1 VAAALEL
8 SAALAALVAA
18 EAAVVPAMVAP
29 GAAVAGAYGQ
39 ESLLLGLRRRL
50 WDLLAMGPL
59 PGPMDVRLLLGRKIS
74 HVSLRVSISI
84 SRVGRAGS
92 AANDILSFLAVAR
105 ERSFTKAAAKLGVS
119 QSALSHTIRG
129 LEKRLGIRLLA
140 RTTRRVARGMG
151 GGIASFSPVP
161 IGLLTPLVLK
171 LAARNLLYDKLRFA
185 ATVIG
190 IVFSIVL
197 VTVQLGLFVSFER
210 MVTVMIDHA
219 PADLWIVPLGTKC
232 FEDPSLLDE
241 ANRYRALS
249 IEGVSQVDP
258 ILISFAQWRM
268 PDGGTSPVLV
278 IGSDLRAG
286 GLLPWN
292 LVEGSLDALLV
303 PESVAVDRTYLNRL
317 GVKGLGDAAEMRD
330 RRAEI
335 RAVTKGIRSFTTM
348 PYVFTPL
355 ERARAYTGTPG
366 TKVTYLLVHLKP
378 HADVERVRS
387 QLQPVLTKAEVLTA
401 AEFSSRSR
409 SFWLFGTGAGAAL
422 FAGAL
427 LAMVVGSVVVAQ
439 TLYAST
445 KEHLYEFATLRA
457 IGSSGTYLHTVI
469 IAQALLSADA
479 GFAIAF
485 LIGLFVVRVTSDS
498 ALPVLMTPA
507 LTIILFLLTIV
518 MCVNSALSSILKV
531 TRMDPAMVFS
541 R

>member
-1 VAAALEL
+1 
-8 SAALAALVAA
+8 
-18 EAAVVPAMVAP
+18 M
-29 GAAVAGAYGQ
+29 
-39 ESLLLGLRRRL
+39 
-50 WDLLAMGPL
+50 
-59 PGPMDVRLLLGRKIS
+59 
-74 HVSLRVSISI
+74 
-84 SRVGRAGS
+84 
-92 AANDILSFLAVAR
+92 
-105 ERSFTKAAAKLGVS
+105 
-119 QSALSHTIRG
+119 
-129 LEKRLGIRLLA
+129 
-140 RTTRRVARGMG
+140 
-151 GGIASFSPVP
+151 
-161 IGLLTPLVLK
+161 PLVLK

-210 MVTVMIDHA
+210 TVTVMIDHA

-268 PDGGTSPVLV
+268 PDGGASPVLV

-292 LVEGSLDALLV
+292 LVEGGIDALSV
-303 PESVAVDRTYLNRL
+303 PDSVAVERTYFDRL
-317 GVKGLGDAAEMRD
+317 GVKGIGDAAEMRD
-330 RRAEI
+330 RRAEV
-335 RAVTKGIRSFTTM
+335 RVVTKGIRSFTTT
-348 PYVFTPL
+348 PYVFTQL
-355 ERARAYTGTPG
+355 DRARAYTGTPR
-366 TKVTYLLVHLKP
+366 TKVTHLLVHLKP

-387 QLQPVLTKAEVLTA
+387 QLQSVLTNAEVLTA

-457 IGSSGTYLHTVI
+457 IGSSGAYLHTVI
-469 IAQALLSADA
+469 ITQALLSAVA
-479 GFAIAF
+479 GFGIAF
-485 LIGLFVVRVTSDS
+485 VVGIFIVRLTTDS

-507 LTIILFLLTIV
+507 LTVILFILTVV
-518 MCVNSALSSILKV
+518 MCVLSALSSILKV
-531 TRMDPAMVFS
+531 MRMDPAMVFS

>member
-1 VAAALEL
+1 
-8 SAALAALVAA
+8 
-18 EAAVVPAMVAP
+18 M
-29 GAAVAGAYGQ
+29 
-39 ESLLLGLRRRL
+39 
-50 WDLLAMGPL
+50 
-59 PGPMDVRLLLGRKIS
+59 
-74 HVSLRVSISI
+74 
-84 SRVGRAGS
+84 
-92 AANDILSFLAVAR
+92 
-105 ERSFTKAAAKLGVS
+105 
-119 QSALSHTIRG
+119 
-129 LEKRLGIRLLA
+129 
-140 RTTRRVARGMG
+140 
-151 GGIASFSPVP
+151 
-161 IGLLTPLVLK
+161 PLVLK

-210 MVTVMIDHA
+210 TVTVMIDHA

-249 IEGVSQVDP
+249 IEGVSKVDP

-268 PDGGTSPVLV
+268 PDGGASPVLV
-278 IGSDLRAG
+278 IGSDLRGG

-292 LVEGSLDALLV
+292 LVEGGVDALSV
-303 PESVAVDRTYLNRL
+303 PEAVAVDRTYFDRL
-317 GVKGLGDAAEMRD
+317 GVTGIGSTAEMRD
-330 RRAEI
+330 RRAEV
-335 RAVTKGIRSFTTM
+335 RAVTSGIRSFTTT
-348 PYVFTPL
+348 PYVFTQL
-355 ERARAYTGTPG
+355 DRARSYTGTPR

-378 HADVERVRS
+378 NTDAERVRS
-387 QLQPVLTKAEVLTA
+387 QLLSVLSKTEVLTA
-401 AEFSSRSR
+401 AEFASRSR

-439 TLYAST
+439 TLYSST

-457 IGSSGTYLHTVI
+457 IGSSGRYLHTVI
-469 IAQALLSADA
+469 IAQALLSAVA

-485 LIGLFVVRVTSDS
+485 VIGLFVVRVTSNS

-507 LTIILFLLTIV
+507 LTVILFVLTVV
-518 MCVNSALSSILKV
+518 MCVISALSSMLKV
-531 TRMDPAMVFS
+531 MRMDPAMVFS

>member
-1 VAAALEL
+1 
-8 SAALAALVAA
+8 
-18 EAAVVPAMVAP
+18 M
-29 GAAVAGAYGQ
+29 
-39 ESLLLGLRRRL
+39 
-50 WDLLAMGPL
+50 
-59 PGPMDVRLLLGRKIS
+59 
-74 HVSLRVSISI
+74 
-84 SRVGRAGS
+84 
-92 AANDILSFLAVAR
+92 
-105 ERSFTKAAAKLGVS
+105 
-119 QSALSHTIRG
+119 
-129 LEKRLGIRLLA
+129 
-140 RTTRRVARGMG
+140 
-151 GGIASFSPVP
+151 
-161 IGLLTPLVLK
+161 PLVLK

-210 MVTVMIDHA
+210 TVTVMIDHA

-249 IEGVSQVDP
+249 IEGVSKVDP

-268 PDGGTSPVLV
+268 PDGGASPVLV
-278 IGSDLRAG
+278 IGSDLRGG

-292 LVEGSLDALLV
+292 LVEGGIDALSV
-303 PESVAVDRTYLNRL
+303 PEAVAVDRTYFDRL
-317 GVKGLGDAAEMRD
+317 GVTGIGSTAEMRD
-330 RRAEI
+330 RRAEV
-335 RAVTKGIRSFTTM
+335 RAVTSGIRSFTTT
-348 PYVFTPL
+348 PYVFTQL
-355 ERARAYTGTPG
+355 DRARSYTGTPR

-378 HADVERVRS
+378 NTDAERVRS
-387 QLQPVLTKAEVLTA
+387 QLLSVLTKTEVLTA
-401 AEFSSRSR
+401 VEFASRSR

-439 TLYAST
+439 TLYSST

-457 IGSSGTYLHTVI
+457 IGSSGRYLHTVI
-469 IAQALLSADA
+469 IAQALLSAVA

-485 LIGLFVVRVTSDS
+485 VIGLFVVRVTSNS

-507 LTIILFLLTIV
+507 LTVILFLLTVV
-518 MCVNSALSSILKV
+518 MCVISALSSMLKV
-531 TRMDPAMVFS
+531 MRMDPAMVFS

>member
-1 VAAALEL
+1 
-8 SAALAALVAA
+8 
-18 EAAVVPAMVAP
+18 M
-29 GAAVAGAYGQ
+29 
-39 ESLLLGLRRRL
+39 
-50 WDLLAMGPL
+50 
-59 PGPMDVRLLLGRKIS
+59 
-74 HVSLRVSISI
+74 
-84 SRVGRAGS
+84 
-92 AANDILSFLAVAR
+92 
-105 ERSFTKAAAKLGVS
+105 
-119 QSALSHTIRG
+119 
-129 LEKRLGIRLLA
+129 
-140 RTTRRVARGMG
+140 
-151 GGIASFSPVP
+151 
-161 IGLLTPLVLK
+161 PLVLK

-210 MVTVMIDHA
+210 TVTIMIDHA

-268 PDGGTSPVLV
+268 PNGGTSPVLV
-278 IGSDLRAG
+278 IGSDLRVG

-292 LVEGSLDALLV
+292 LVEGGLDALSV
-303 PESVAVDRTYLNRL
+303 PDSVAVDRTYADRL
-317 GVKGLGDAAEMRD
+317 GVKGIGDAAEMRD
-330 RRAEI
+330 RRAEV
-335 RAVTKGIRSFTTM
+335 RAVTNGISSFTTT
-348 PYVFTPL
+348 PYVFTQL
-355 ERARAYTGTPG
+355 DRARAYTGTPR
-366 TKVTYLLVHLKP
+366 TKVTYLP
-378 HADVERVRS
+378 HADVQRVRS
-387 QLQPVLTKAEVLTA
+387 ELQSVVTKAEVLTA

-469 IAQALLSADA
+469 IAQALLSAVA
-479 GFAIAF
+479 GFATAF
-485 LIGLFVVRVTSDS
+485 LIG
-498 ALPVLMTPA
+498 
-507 LTIILFLLTIV
+507 
-518 MCVNSALSSILKV
+518 CSS
-531 TRMDPAMVFS
+531 S
-541 R
+541 G

>member
-1 VAAALEL
+1 
-8 SAALAALVAA
+8 
-18 EAAVVPAMVAP
+18 M
-29 GAAVAGAYGQ
+29 
-39 ESLLLGLRRRL
+39 
-50 WDLLAMGPL
+50 
-59 PGPMDVRLLLGRKIS
+59 
-74 HVSLRVSISI
+74 
-84 SRVGRAGS
+84 
-92 AANDILSFLAVAR
+92 
-105 ERSFTKAAAKLGVS
+105 
-119 QSALSHTIRG
+119 
-129 LEKRLGIRLLA
+129 
-140 RTTRRVARGMG
+140 
-151 GGIASFSPVP
+151 
-161 IGLLTPLVLK
+161 PLVLK

-185 ATVIG
+185 ATVVG

-210 MVTVMIDHA
+210 TVTVMIDHA

-268 PDGGTSPVLV
+268 PDGGASPVLV

-292 LVEGSLDALLV
+292 LVEGGIDALSV
-303 PESVAVDRTYLNRL
+303 PDSVAADSTYFGRL
-317 GVKGLGDAAEMRD
+317 GVKGIGDAAEMRE
-330 RRAEI
+330 RRAEV
-335 RAVTKGIRSFTTM
+335 RAVTKGIRSFTTT
-348 PYVFTPL
+348 PYVFTQL
-355 ERARAYTGTPG
+355 DRARAYTGTPR
-366 TKVTYLLVHLKP
+366 TKVTYLLAHLKP

-387 QLQPVLTKAEVLTA
+387 QLQSVLSKAEVLTP

-457 IGSSGTYLHTVI
+457 IGSSGAYLHTVI
-469 IAQALLSADA
+469 ITQALLSAIA
-479 GFAIAF
+479 GFGIAF
-485 LIGLFVVRVTSDS
+485 VVGIFIVRLTTDS

-507 LTIILFLLTIV
+507 LTIILFILTVV
-518 MCVNSALSSILKV
+518 MCVISALSSILKV
-531 TRMDPAMVFS
+531 MRMDPAMVFS

>member
-1 VAAALEL
+1 
-8 SAALAALVAA
+8 
-18 EAAVVPAMVAP
+18 M
-29 GAAVAGAYGQ
+29 
-39 ESLLLGLRRRL
+39 
-50 WDLLAMGPL
+50 
-59 PGPMDVRLLLGRKIS
+59 
-74 HVSLRVSISI
+74 
-84 SRVGRAGS
+84 
-92 AANDILSFLAVAR
+92 
-105 ERSFTKAAAKLGVS
+105 
-119 QSALSHTIRG
+119 
-129 LEKRLGIRLLA
+129 
-140 RTTRRVARGMG
+140 
-151 GGIASFSPVP
+151 
-161 IGLLTPLVLK
+161 PLVLK

-185 ATVIG
+185 ATVVG

-210 MVTVMIDHA
+210 TVTVMIDHA

-268 PDGGTSPVLV
+268 PDGGASPVLV

-292 LVEGSLDALLV
+292 LVEGGIDALSV
-303 PESVAVDRTYLNRL
+303 PDSVAADSTYFGRL
-317 GVKGLGDAAEMRD
+317 GVKGIGDAAEMRE
-330 RRAEI
+330 RRAEV
-335 RAVTKGIRSFTTM
+335 RAVTKGIRSFTTTL
-348 PYVFTPL
+348 YVFTQL
-355 ERARAYTGTPG
+355 DRARAYTGTPR
-366 TKVTYLLVHLKP
+366 TKVTYLLAHLKP

-387 QLQPVLTKAEVLTA
+387 QLQSVLSKAEVLTP

-457 IGSSGTYLHTVI
+457 IGSSGAYLHTVI
-469 IAQALLSADA
+469 ITQALLSAIA
-479 GFAIAF
+479 GFGIAF
-485 LIGLFVVRVTSDS
+485 IVGIFIVRLTTDS

-507 LTIILFLLTIV
+507 LTVILFILTVV
-518 MCVNSALSSILKV
+518 MCVISALSSILKV
-531 TRMDPAMVFS
+531 MRMDPAMVFS

>member
-1 VAAALEL
+1 
-8 SAALAALVAA
+8 
-18 EAAVVPAMVAP
+18 M
-29 GAAVAGAYGQ
+29 
-39 ESLLLGLRRRL
+39 
-50 WDLLAMGPL
+50 
-59 PGPMDVRLLLGRKIS
+59 
-74 HVSLRVSISI
+74 
-84 SRVGRAGS
+84 
-92 AANDILSFLAVAR
+92 
-105 ERSFTKAAAKLGVS
+105 
-119 QSALSHTIRG
+119 
-129 LEKRLGIRLLA
+129 
-140 RTTRRVARGMG
+140 
-151 GGIASFSPVP
+151 
-161 IGLLTPLVLK
+161 PLVLK

-210 MVTVMIDHA
+210 TVTVMIDHA

-249 IEGVSQVDP
+249 IDGVSKVDP

-268 PDGGTSPVLV
+268 PDGGASPVLV
-278 IGSDLRAG
+278 IGSDLRGG

-292 LVEGSLDALLV
+292 LVEGGIDALSV
-303 PESVAVDRTYLNRL
+303 PEAVAVDRTYFDRL
-317 GVKGLGDAAEMRD
+317 GVTGVGSTAEMRD
-330 RRAEI
+330 RRAEV
-335 RAVTKGIRSFTTM
+335 RAVTSGIRSFTTT
-348 PYVFTPL
+348 PYVFTQL
-355 ERARAYTGTPG
+355 DRARSYTGTPR

-378 HADVERVRS
+378 NTDAERVRS
-387 QLQPVLTKAEVLTA
+387 QLLSVLTKTEVLTA
-401 AEFSSRSR
+401 AEFASRSR

-439 TLYAST
+439 TLYSST

-457 IGSSGTYLHTVI
+457 IGSSGRYLHTVI
-469 IAQALLSADA
+469 IAQALLSAVA

-485 LIGLFVVRVTSDS
+485 VIGLFVVRVTSNS

-507 LTIILFLLTIV
+507 LTVILFLLTVV
-518 MCVNSALSSILKV
+518 MCVISALSSMLKV
-531 TRMDPAMVFS
+531 MRMDPAMVFS

>member
-1 VAAALEL
+1 
-8 SAALAALVAA
+8 
-18 EAAVVPAMVAP
+18 M
-29 GAAVAGAYGQ
+29 
-39 ESLLLGLRRRL
+39 
-50 WDLLAMGPL
+50 
-59 PGPMDVRLLLGRKIS
+59 
-74 HVSLRVSISI
+74 
-84 SRVGRAGS
+84 
-92 AANDILSFLAVAR
+92 
-105 ERSFTKAAAKLGVS
+105 
-119 QSALSHTIRG
+119 
-129 LEKRLGIRLLA
+129 
-140 RTTRRVARGMG
+140 
-151 GGIASFSPVP
+151 
-161 IGLLTPLVLK
+161 PLVLK

-185 ATVIG
+185 ATVVG

-210 MVTVMIDHA
+210 TVTVMIDHA

-249 IEGVSQVDP
+249 IEGVSEVDP

-268 PDGGTSPVLV
+268 PDGGASPVLV
-278 IGSDLRAG
+278 IGSDLRAS

-292 LVEGSLDALLV
+292 LVEGGIDALSV
-303 PESVAVDRTYLNRL
+303 PDSVAADSTYFDRL
-317 GVKGLGDAAEMRD
+317 GVKGIGDAAEMRD

-335 RAVTKGIRSFTTM
+335 RAVTKGIRSFTTT
-348 PYVFTPL
+348 PYVFTQL
-355 ERARAYTGTPG
+355 ERARAYTGTPR

-387 QLQPVLTKAEVLTA
+387 QLQSVLSKAEVLTA
-401 AEFSSRSR
+401 AQFSSRSR

-457 IGSSGTYLHTVI
+457 IGSSGAYLHTVI
-469 IAQALLSADA
+469 ITQALLSAIA
-479 GFAIAF
+479 GFGIAF
-485 LIGLFVVRVTSDS
+485 VVGIFIVRLTTDS

-507 LTIILFLLTIV
+507 LTVILFVLTVV
-518 MCVNSALSSILKV
+518 MCIISALSSILKV
-531 TRMDPAMVFS
+531 MRMDPAMVFS

>member
-1 VAAALEL
+1 
-8 SAALAALVAA
+8 
-18 EAAVVPAMVAP
+18 M
-29 GAAVAGAYGQ
+29 
-39 ESLLLGLRRRL
+39 
-50 WDLLAMGPL
+50 
-59 PGPMDVRLLLGRKIS
+59 PM
-74 HVSLRVSISI
+74 
-84 SRVGRAGS
+84 
-92 AANDILSFLAVAR
+92 
-105 ERSFTKAAAKLGVS
+105 
-119 QSALSHTIRG
+119 
-129 LEKRLGIRLLA
+129 
-140 RTTRRVARGMG
+140 
-151 GGIASFSPVP
+151 
-161 IGLLTPLVLK
+161 PLVLK

-210 MVTVMIDHA
+210 TVTVMIDHA

-249 IEGVSQVDP
+249 VDGVSQVDP

-268 PDGGTSPVLV
+268 PNAGASPVLV
-278 IGSDLRAG
+278 IGSDLRVG

-292 LVEGSLDALLV
+292 LVEGGLDALSV
-303 PESVAVDRTYLNRL
+303 PDSVAVDRTYADRL
-317 GVKGLGDAAEMRD
+317 GVQGIGDAAEMRD
-330 RRAEI
+330 RRAEV
-335 RAVTKGIRSFTTM
+335 RAVTNGIRSFTTT
-348 PYVFTPL
+348 PYVFTQL
-355 ERARAYTGTPG
+355 DRARAYTATPR
-366 TKVTYLLVHLKP
+366 TKITYLLVHLKP
-378 HADVERVRS
+378 HADVERVRRE
-387 QLQPVLTKAEVLTA
+387 LQSVLTKAEVLTA
-401 AEFSSRSR
+401 AEFSRRSR

-469 IAQALLSADA
+469 IAQALLSAVA

-485 LIGLFVVRVTSDS
+485 LIGQFVVSVTSAS

-507 LTIILFLLTIV
+507 LTVIVFVLTVV
-518 MCVNSALSSILKV
+518 MCVISALASILKV
-531 TRMDPAMVFS
+531 TRVDPAMVFS